1 MKNGLGRN
9 VNAGLKPLAQYVEA
23 LRAGRWRNESV
34 STDFHVLRQGIHP
47 RRFEDEKRSWTGCQR
62 GAKATCSVRGS
73 PAGWPLARRVGFNR
87 LSCAEAGFQSAVSM
101 TINGLGRNVNA
112 GLTHRVL
119 REATCSVRGS
129 PTGWRDE
136 STLSGLP

>member
-1 MKNGLGRN
+1 LNAGEHKDLLFQEYYTVFFAKMKNGLGWN

-62 GAKATCSVRGS
+62 GAKAACSEHGS
-73 PAGWPLARRVGFNR
+73 DFDKLNPPPAG
-87 LSCAEAGFQSAVSM
+87 
-101 TINGLGRNVNA
+101 
-112 GLTHRVL
+112 
-119 REATCSVRGS
+119 
-129 PTGWRDE
+129 
-136 STLSGLP
+136 